1 MKIVIC
7 AVQVPF
13 VRGGAEINSET
24 LYKEMLKR
32 NYDVEYVNIPFKWY
46 PPQQIVKSALA
57 WRLLD
62 LTESDGKKID
72 LAICTKFPSY
82 LIKHPNKVAWIF
94 HQHRPAYDLKNTEY
108 DDLKIHP
115 DGEKVRKMIINMDN
129 KAFKELK
136 KIFTNSKNV
145 SDRLKKYNGV
155 DSEALYPPLKDEGK
169 YYNKSYG
176 DYVLCV
182 SRLDVLKRQDLLIKA
197 MRHVRSD
204 VKCKIVGVGPAMQEY
219 VDLTNR
225 LKLSDRVE
233 FLGYVDDEKLFD
245 LYAGAFAVFFA
256 PFNED
261 YGYVTVESFRSK
273 KPVITL
279 NDSGGPLEFVE
290 NGINGFVTSNNPK
303 EIAEKLQL
311 LYENKN
317 LAEQMGCAGEMKI
330 NRLNITWDNVIK
342 KLVGGK

>member
-13 VRGGAEINSET
+13 VRGGAEILSET

-32 NYDVEYVNIPFKWY
+32 NYEVEYINIPFKWY

-57 WRLLD
+57 WRLMD

-108 DDLKIHP
+108 DDISYYP
-115 DGEKVRKMIINMDN
+115 DGEKTRKIIVNMDN
-129 KAFKELK
+129 QAFKEIR
-136 KIFTNSKNV
+136 KIFTISKNV
-145 SDRLKKYNGV
+145 SYRLKKYNAI
-155 DSEALYPPLKDEGK
+155 DSEALYPPLKDKES
-169 YYNKSYG
+169 YYSKCYG
-176 DYVLCV
+176 DYILCV
-182 SRLDVLKRQDLLIKA
+182 SRLDIKKRQDLLIKA
-197 MRHVRSD
+197 MKYVKSD
-204 VKCKIVGVGPAMQEY
+204 IKCKIAGVGPAMQDY
-219 VDLTNR
+219 VSLAKSLN
-225 LKLSDRVE
+225 LSDKVE
-233 FLGYVDDEKLFD
+233 FLGYIDDEKLFD

-256 PFNED
+256 PFDED
-261 YGYVTVESFRSK
+261 YGYITIESFRSE

-290 NGINGFVTSNNPK
+290 NGINGFVTSNNPQ
-303 EIAEKLQL
+303 EIAEKIDL
-311 LYENKN
+311 LYKDKN
-317 LAEQMGCAGEMKI
+317 LAEKMGHAGEIKV
-330 NRLNITWDNVIK
+330 NKLNITWDNVIK
-342 KLVGGK
+342 KLVGE